1 MKWNVIPVDK
11 QSDSFIYVA
20 NLRNKKKKNCSDLR
34 RNEYKK
40 KSWNIFVF
48 IDLNKT
54 VYINSVVIKRYFITP
69 LYANWK
75 AIRGISRK

>member
-11 QSDSFIYVA
+11 PSNSFIYVA

-48 IDLNKT
+48 IDLNKL
-54 VYINSVVIKRYFITP
+54 VYINSVVIKRYFI
-69 LYANWK
+69 
-75 AIRGISRK
+75 